1 MAKPYQVV
9 LKAAA
14 LRELKKIP
22 AQDLQKL
29 DERIRSLADNPRPP
43 GCKKLQSPDDLLRVR
58 VGDYR
63 IVYQVT
69 EKPRQVTVVR
79 IGNRSEVYRGF

>member
-1 MAKPYQVV
+1 VAKPYQVV
-9 LKAAA
+9 FRRAAI
-14 LRELKKIP
+14 RELKKVP
-22 AQDLQKL
+22 AQDLQTL

-63 IVYQVT
+63 IVYQVSET
-69 EKPRQVTVVR
+69 PRQVTVVR
-79 IGNRSEVYRGF
+79 VGNRSEVYRGL